1 MKSMARIKKKITD
14 LEHRLD
20 VLYHDDTSG
29 NTTTG
34 PYFTRVRQVRQALD
48 AAYREQ
54 ALIEA
59 AKP

>member
-1 MKSMARIKKKITD
+1 MKSMAQIEKKIAG

-20 VLYHDDTSG
+20 ALYHDDTTG

-34 PYFTRVRQVRQALD
+34 PYFTRLREVRLALYD
-48 AAYREQ
+48 AYREQ

>member
-1 MKSMARIKKKITD
+1 MKSMARIEKEIAD
-14 LEHRLD
+14 LKHRLD
-20 VLYHDDTSG
+20 ALYHDDTTG
-29 NTTTG
+29 HTATG
-34 PYFTRVRQVRQALD
+34 PYFTRVRQVRQNLN